1 MIMMGGYGLGMG
13 LLGWLLMGLF
23 WLVLMAV
30 VIWAVVRLLPARGSA
45 SGPVAESALDILD
58 RRYARG
64 EIDTETYQL
73 QRRALAE
80 ARGEQ
85 RWSQQ

>member
-30 VIWAVVRLLPARGSA
+30 VIWAVVRLLPARGSS
-45 SGPVAESALDILD
+45 SGPVPESALDILD

-64 EIDTETYQL
+64 EIDTETYQM